1 VPRFHFETHHV
12 ECCHVTPPFVTLTST
27 SNRLLRSQ
35 ARLRRYSTRPGR
47 TSLLLPLRQRQ
58 DRSLAPDVDAIEET
72 HAEQGDGQAIAL
84 RDDCLDVM
92 HGHFANAY
100 RVELETIGEHF
111 AVGRFHHDLLAVVVV
126 EPKAARLAGG
136 KRDERRAGVHG
147 KSDRH
152 TVYFA
157 IGEQIAPFVYW

>member
-1 VPRFHFETHHV
+1 MLS
-12 ECCHVTPPFVTLTST
+12 CHPSV
-27 SNRLLRSQ
+27 
-35 ARLRRYSTRPGR
+35 RYPNLYIEPASALAGSPSALFYAATRPGR

-58 DRSLAPDVDAIEET
+58 DRTLAPDVDAIEET

-84 RDDCLDVM
+84 RDDCVDVM

-100 RVELETIGEHF
+100 RVELDTISEHF
-111 AVGRFHHDLLAVVVV
+111 AVGRFHHDLLAVVII
-126 EPKAARLAGG
+126 EPEPARLAGG

-152 TVYFA
+152 T
-157 IGEQIAPFVYW
+157 

>member
-1 VPRFHFETHHV
+1 KGPVSRLDQVSTEKALERGSQFPMRIDELLLVPRFHFETHHV

-100 RVELETIGEHF
+100 RVELETIGE
-111 AVGRFHHDLLAVVVV
+111 
-126 EPKAARLAGG
+126 
-136 KRDERRAGVHG
+136 
-147 KSDRH
+147 
-152 TVYFA
+152 
-157 IGEQIAPFVYW
+157 